1 MHTFGSTLDSICF
14 MWWLDYDSDFVMCS
28 IDSTVWRFCFSCCPS
43 LPQTHHYYDSL
54 FVFVYVCVPPFQYRV
69 RENLLNTLT
78 RKFID
83 EMKAYQAAQQK
94 YKTDIQNKMKRQV
107 KVVKPDAT
115 DAEVDEIMRSE
126 GGRDALYKQT
136 ILAGGVNDEIT

>member
-1 MHTFGSTLDSICF
+1 M
-14 MWWLDYDSDFVMCS
+14 
-28 IDSTVWRFCFSCCPS
+28 
-43 LPQTHHYYDSL
+43 
-54 FVFVYVCVPPFQYRV
+54 

-115 DAEVDEIMRSE
+115 DEEVDEIMRSE

>member
-1 MHTFGSTLDSICF
+1 MQIIVSNSTFLYF
-14 MWWLDYDSDFVMCS
+14 
-28 IDSTVWRFCFSCCPS
+28 
-43 LPQTHHYYDSL
+43 H
-54 FVFVYVCVPPFQYRV
+54 RV

-83 EMKAYQAAQQK
+83 EMKSYQAAQQK

-115 DAEVDEIMRSE
+115 DEEVEEIMKSE

>member
-1 MHTFGSTLDSICF
+1 MACLFDSCALLPCSSGTAGHEPLILQRREFQLTHT
-14 MWWLDYDSDFVMCS
+14 V
-28 IDSTVWRFCFSCCPS
+28 
-43 LPQTHHYYDSL
+43 LPHD
-54 FVFVYVCVPPFQYRV
+54 RV

-115 DAEVDEIMRSE
+115 DEEVEEIMRSE

>member
-1 MHTFGSTLDSICF
+1 MSLLNDAIQFREIVRLC
-14 MWWLDYDSDFVMCS
+14 CS
-28 IDSTVWRFCFSCCPS
+28 QQIQLTIIHFSFLC
-43 LPQTHHYYDSL
+43 
-54 FVFVYVCVPPFQYRV
+54 VCVPIVKCRV

-115 DAEVDEIMRSE
+115 DEEVDEIMRSE